1 MPTKIP
7 TFQVGTDF
15 VDVGVPRRNSPRRF
29 GTKSGTREN
38 VVLEGQSLLEEI
50 SEFCRKNGL
59 AESTFGRLAINDGK
73 LMSRLRTGGRVTE
86 ATRARVQAFMESGHL
101 RLRRRAQPLNGSAMH
116 GASARSSELRA
127 PLPRS
132 PSVDLEKS
140 FRLYDNR
147 QKYLWFVTTS
157 SEKWMVADRASAEL
171 ANIHPRP
178 PAVRLFDAGVGD
190 GSVLTRVMRAMH
202 HRFPTMPHY
211 VVAKEISQEDV
222 RLTLE
227 KMPDRFVEHPSTV
240 LVMTNLHYNEAPW
253 LAPESVEGATSLVWH
268 ELALTGSSGYD
279 FERQI
284 SDLQPFLAANW
295 RARTGARS
303 GGPVYEKPVV
313 LVLYLEHRRFMLD
326 QVIPRPGAVR
336 ADYDLVI
343 ASQPYRARASA
354 RFKAQKVIA
363 PLALGLAPGGRL
375 IGIHSAGKDPGMEI
389 VNKIWPDEQPFAT
402 TRHDILKET
411 RAAMGPKARHY
422 NFNAYSD
429 ERSFFDYAMYTLP
442 NEIDAEATS
451 IGTSTLFAAW
461 NDAAYVAQIEDE
473 RLARAMGATAYLDAT
488 KDVLRAHN
496 RLWLRAESYVIS
508 RKREP

>member
-1 MPTKIP
+1 M
-7 TFQVGTDF
+7 GTDF

-86 ATRARVQAFMESGHL
+86 ATRVRVQTFMESGHL

-116 GASARSSELRA
+116 GASGRSYELRA
-127 PLPRS
+127 PLPAS

-313 LVLYLEHRRFMLD
+313 LVIYRDDYKFMLD
-326 QVIPRPGAVR
+326 SVRPRRGAAK
-336 ADYDLVI
+336 ADFDFVL
-343 ASQPYRARASA
+343 ASQPYRARAPVE
-354 RFKAQKVIA
+354 FKAGRVIA
-363 PLALGLAPGGRL
+363 PLSRALGPGGRL
-375 IGIHSAGKDPGMEI
+375 LGVHSHADGPGLEI
-389 VNKIWPDEQPFAT
+389 VRRIWPDEMPFPT
-402 TRHDILKET
+402 DRHQLL
-411 RAAMGPKARHY
+411 RAVKNELGKDAR
-422 NFNAYSD
+422 NLTFNASSD
-429 ERSFFDYAMYTLP
+429 ARSLFRYEMYTLP
-442 NEIDAEATS
+442 NEIGAN
-451 IGTSTLFAAW
+451 IGTSTLLAAW
-461 NDAAYVAQIEDE
+461 NMAVYVAQIEDD
-473 RLARAMGATAYLDAT
+473 RLSGVIANEAYLEAT
-488 KDVLRAHN
+488 REILMKHGG
-496 RLWLRAESYVIS
+496 LWFSDETYVIS
-508 RKREP
+508 RRQDLS